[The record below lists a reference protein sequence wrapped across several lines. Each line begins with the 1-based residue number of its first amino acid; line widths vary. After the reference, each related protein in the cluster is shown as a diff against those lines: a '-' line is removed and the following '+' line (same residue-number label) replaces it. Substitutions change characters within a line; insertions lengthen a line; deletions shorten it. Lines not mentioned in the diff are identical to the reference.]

1 MKAAI
6 LDAPLQMRVGEWKT
20 PEPGPDEVL
29 VRIRAAGIC
38 AGDIY
43 IYLGKNPYADYPR
56 IVGHELCGT
65 IEKAGSNVIGI
76 RKGMLVVVEPFI
88 GCGKCY
94 ACRVGK
100 SNCCANLGLIGTNL
114 PGGYAEFVTVP
125 MRNIHPVPQGL
136 SPTAASF
143 AEPLATAV
151 QACRRAD
158 VKRGEYVLVLGCG
171 PIGMALI
178 EVAKAR
184 GANVVATDIS
194 DQRLEFAKT
203 LGAST
208 LKADQNLPKNVLAQ
222 TNGEGAAVVIEATG
236 NPKAMEQTLEL
247 VASGG
252 RIVIVGLVKKGIN
265 ISIPALD
272 ITRKEI
278 TLLGSRGS
286 VSCFPEALKLLASGK
301 IQYPKVATPLKMWD
315 APAVF
320 EKIVKNP
327 TAMLKGVLV
336 IE

>member
-6 LDAPLQMRVGEWKT
+6 IDAPQKMRVGEWDT
-20 PEPGPDEVL
+20 PEPGPHEVL

-38 AGDIY
+38 AGDVY
-43 IYLGKNPYADYPR
+43 IYLGKNPYANYPR
-56 IVGHELCGT
+56 IAGHELCGT
-65 IEKAGSNVIGI
+65 IEKVGSSIAGI

-114 PGGYAEFVTVP
+114 PGGYAEFVTAPV
-125 MRNIHPVPQGL
+125 RNMHPVPQSL
-136 SPTAASF
+136 SPMVASF
-143 AEPLATAV
+143 TEPLAIGV
-151 QACRRAD
+151 QACRRGD
-158 VKRGEYVLVLGCG
+158 VKRGEYVLILGCG

-184 GANVVATDIS
+184 GANVVATDVS
-194 DQRLEFAKT
+194 EARLEFAKT
-203 LGAST
+203 LGATT
-208 LKADQNLPKNVLAQ
+208 LQADQDLLKSVLDQ

-236 NPKAMEQTLEL
+236 NPKAMEQTVEL

-252 RIVIVGLVKKGIN
+252 RIVIVGLVKKGVN

-272 ITRKEI
+272 ITRKEM
-278 TLLGSRGS
+278 TLLGSRAS

-301 IQYPKVATPLKMWD
+301 VQYPKVATQLKMWD
-315 APAVF
+315 APAIF
-320 EKIVKNP
+320 AKLVKDP
-327 TAMLKGVLV
+327 TSMHKGVLV
-336 IE
+336 ID

>member
-1 MKAAI
+1 M
-6 LDAPLQMRVGEWKT
+6 DAPQRMRVGDWQT

-38 AGDIY
+38 AGDVY
-43 IYLGKNPYADYPR
+43 IYLGKNPYANYPR
-56 IVGHELCGT
+56 IAGHELCGT
-65 IEKAGSNVIGI
+65 IEKAGSNVSGI

-94 ACRVGK
+94 ACRIGK

-114 PGGYAEFVTVP
+114 PGGYAEFVTAPV
-125 MRNIHPVPQGL
+125 RNIHPVPQGL
-136 SPTAASF
+136 SPMMASF
-143 AEPLATAV
+143 TEPLAISV
-151 QACRRAD
+151 QACRRGD
-158 VKRGEYVLVLGCG
+158 VKRSEYVLVLGCG

-194 DQRLEFAKT
+194 EERLEFAKT

-208 LKADQNLPKNVLAQ
+208 LKADASLLANVLEQ
-222 TNGEGAAVVIEATG
+222 TNGEGAAVVMEATG
-236 NPKAMEQTLEL
+236 NPRAMEQTVEL

-252 RIVIVGLVKKGIN
+252 RIVIVGLVKKGVN
-265 ISIPALD
+265 ISLPALD
-272 ITRKEI
+272 ITRKEM
-278 TLLGSRGS
+278 TLLGSRAS
-286 VSCFPEALKLLASGK
+286 VSCFPESLKLLASGK
-301 IQYPKVATPLKMWD
+301 IQYPKVATQLKMWD

-320 EKIVKNP
+320 EKIVKEP
-327 TAMLKGVLV
+327 AAMHKGVLL